1 MMRFGLIG
9 YGLWGRHHARA
20 IAKAPGATLAAIACR
35 TPESAAAARRDF
47 PGVPVHLDH
56 RELLDRPDVEVVD
69 VVVPNDLHAAIGV
82 AALEHGKDVLLE
94 KPLAPTLAE
103 CDRLIVAA
111 RRTGRVLS
119 VGHEL
124 RLSSQWGGLKT
135 LIDAGDL
142 GDPRRALVS
151 LFRFPYRPGS
161 GGWRHQPSRI
171 GSWIMEEL
179 VHHFDLLLWYFAGA
193 GDPIAVVAA
202 GHPAPASA
210 LATPAGGVPGRAVP
224 AAAASAAPARA
235 EPPGAWAT
243 ADNFSCLLRFP
254 GQRHAVV
261 AFTLAAFEY
270 HLLVEVVGAEGAARG
285 WWSGTLDRTRE
296 AAFELRV
303 KRRGAPAP
311 ETLPLGPSGELVEL
325 EAQLRLAVAAFSER
339 RALVPPEDARRAVAV
354 CLAAEASLREGRE
367 VAVSW

>member
-20 IAKAPGATLAAIACR
+20 IAQAPGAALAAIACR
-35 TPESAAAARRDF
+35 TPDTAAAARRDF

-56 RELLDRPDVEVVD
+56 RELLARPDVDVVD

-103 CDRLIVAA
+103 CDLLMAAA

-161 GGWRHQPSRI
+161 GGWRHQPSRV

-179 VHHFDLLLWYFAGA
+179 VHHFDLLLWYFAAA

-202 GHPAPASA
+202 GTAPSR
-210 LATPAGGVPGRAVP
+210 G
-224 AAAASAAPARA
+224 
-235 EPPGAWAT
+235 WAM

-254 GQRHAVV
+254 GHRHAVV

-270 HLLVEVVGAEGAARG
+270 HLLVEVVGSEGAARG

-303 KRRGAPAP
+303 KRRGASAP

-325 EAQLRLAVAAFSER
+325 EAQLRLAVAAFRER
-339 RALVPPEDARRAVAV
+339 RPLVPAEDARRAVAV
-354 CLAAEASLREGRE
+354 CLAAETSLREGHE
-367 VAVSW
+367 VRVSEARPQMTEKRR